1 MNEKRITGSWWV
13 AILAFVA
20 GMAVHAAAS
29 GPRPESSTL
38 LAATP
43 ESALSAPVSGGGG
56 GYGIADADRDTCSV
70 QLN

>member
-13 AILAFVA
+13 AVLAFVA

-29 GPRPESSTL
+29 GRRPETSTL
-38 LAATP
+38 MATP
-43 ESALSAPVSGGGG
+43 GPAVSTPVSGGGG
-56 GYGIADADRDTCSV
+56 GYGVADAGTDTCGV